1 MSISRWR
8 ASISWRR
15 ACNRSRIARSEA
27 ETCGWA
33 SSTLTTVPSGL
44 VSGAAGLGASFGAP
58 WVEPVMISGSSRPVG
73 KFRFSCAQDFLAWFG
88 L

>member
-15 ACNRSRIARSEA
+15 DCRRSRIARSEA
-27 ETCGWA
+27 EICGWA
-33 SSTLTTVPSGL
+33 SSLTAAPSDL
-44 VSGAAGLGASFGAP
+44 VSGAAGFGASFGAP
-58 WVEPVMISGSSRPVG
+58 WVEPVISGSSRLAG
-73 KFRFSCAQDFLAWFG
+73 KFRFSCAHDFLVWLG